1 MSPHRK
7 PLLVASVLAALAAA
21 AAAPAAA
28 ETMDEL
34 YAKAKPEGGLAL
46 YAAGPTEPHERNV
59 KIFEQR
65 FPGLKVSIT
74 GGFSNVLNPED
85 QQQLADKKVEA
96 DLRHLPDHPGLRR
109 AGRQRGVLATFKP
122 DGFDQVIRTTA
133 IRTAPIWR
141 SPPIRSP
148 MPTTPSWCGPRTRR
162 NRRSISSS
170 RRSRAS

>member
-28 ETMDEL
+28 QTMDEL

-74 GGFSNVLNPED
+74 GGFSNVLNSKVN
-85 QQQLADKKVEA
+85 QQLKDKKVEA
-96 DLRHLPDHPGLRR
+96 DLVIFQTIQDFVHDVETAMA
-109 AGRQRGVLATFKP
+109 AGV
-122 DGFDQVIRTTA
+122 DGC
-133 IRTAPIWR
+133 
-141 SPPIRSP
+141 S
-148 MPTTPSWCGPRTRR
+148 
-162 NRRSISSS
+162 
-170 RRSRAS
+170 